1 MSNPKLLS
9 KIPSSSWLLLI
20 SACLLVM
27 LSFGYRSGFGLFV
40 KPISEANN
48 WGRDVIGFSMAIQNL
63 VWGVVAVFAGGL
75 ADRFGNVRVIVAGT
89 AIYALGMGLMPQ
101 VTAPWMLHSTAG
113 MMVGAGVA
121 GTSFGIVLPA
131 LARAVS
137 EDRRQWVLGV
147 GTAAGSMGQFLVVP
161 ISQGLIDQ
169 VGWISAL
176 HILALSAL
184 LMAVL
189 AMPLAPYAGGGQSA
203 ANVPAQTM
211 RQALSEAF
219 RHRSYVLLV
228 AGFFV
233 CGFHVAFITAHL
245 PAYLSDLGFDAKIGA
260 WSVATIGLFNVF
272 GAYMSGII
280 SGRRER
286 RSVLIWIYLLRA
298 VAITVF
304 MLTPVSLVSVFAFC
318 AAMGLLWLATVPPTS
333 GMVAVMFGTR
343 YMSLLYGFVFLG
355 HQLGSFSGVW
365 LGGWTY
371 ERTGTYDLV
380 WWIGIGLSLVAAAL
394 HWPIQEKPVE
404 RLTTQRMGAL

>member
-1 MSNPKLLS
+1 MSTHKPLS
-9 KIPSSSWLLLI
+9 KIPSSTWLLLI

-40 KPISEANN
+40 KPISEANG

-75 ADRFGNVRVIVAGT
+75 ADRFGNVRVIISGVV
-89 AIYALGMGLMPQ
+89 IYALGMGLMPH

-161 ISQGLIDQ
+161 ISQGLIDN
-169 VGWISAL
+169 VGWVNAL
-176 HILALSAL
+176 HILALSAFA
-184 LMAVL
+184 MAVL
-189 AMPLAPYAGGGQSA
+189 AMPLAPYAGGGKSET
-203 ANVPAQTM
+203 NVPAQTM

-298 VAITVF
+298 VAITAF
-304 MLTPVSLVSVFAFC
+304 MLIPISLVSVFAFC

-333 GMVAVMFGTR
+333 GMVAMMFGTR

-371 ERTGTYDLV
+371 ERTGNYDLV
-380 WWIGIGLSLVAAAL
+380 WWIGIGLSLVAALL